1 MTRVDFHVGAA
12 DRLNYAA
19 RLVRKAVAAGK
30 RVTVTAG
37 DDELRAFDDTLWTFA
52 ALDFTP
58 HVFADSP
65 LAGRTPVVLAADARS
80 APACEVLVN
89 LGAQVPLGFER
100 YERLIEL
107 VSAAEPDLEAGRG
120 RYKHYRERGYP
131 LTKHD
136 IDT

>member
-1 MTRVDFHVGAA
+1 MTGVDFHAGAA
-12 DRLNYAA
+12 DKLNYAA
-19 RLVRKAVAAGK
+19 RLVRKAVATGK

-65 LAGRTPVVLAADARS
+65 LAGRTPVVLAPDARS
-80 APACEVLVN
+80 AAACEVLVN
-89 LGAQVPLGFER
+89 LGGEVPLGFER

-107 VSAAEPDLEAGRG
+107 VSTTEPDLEAGRN
-120 RYKHYRERGYP
+120 RYKYYRERGYP
-131 LTKHD
+131 LSKHD
-136 IDT
+136 IDS